1 MSDKNMN
8 QDEFLNDEDMTVDLD
23 LECGTVTCQ
32 ILTIF
37 ELDDREYI
45 VLQPEK
51 NPLCEEGDIWI
62 YRYSE
67 NPDDPNEEPELEYI
81 DDDEEYEAAID
92 RFDEILDEQAFA
104 EGEE

>member
-8 QDEFLNDEDMTVDLD
+8 QNEFLNDEDMTVDLD